1 MKELELTKKIVI
13 IERKLEGESF
23 DQISNELRIS
33 KSTAFKV
40 WNEFES
46 GKAFYIANK
55 DAYLLSKELT
65 DIAKTMKEKGITASD
80 FFEVY
85 ALWELLHRLK
95 LNFSSAI
102 EYLNILENVSDSE
115 TIVLSIIGIFQRIEK
130 MHVDPKEIVDFMI
143 DNLERQGELKARMEK
158 ERKKFRKM
166 VAEKKKISHGVNTL
180 KMKMRDYKNE
190 LELVRYIR
198 RRFGGNTYDINNMLK
213 NIGRNGFKLEM
224 LPDLLNIRDIMQ
236 RQNIREKDL
245 EEIVLNIKALIKQ
258 GITPEG
264 IKRMGKNLG
273 DSSVSDAYESIVYW
287 LSHKEEIVQ
296 ELKDLKNEKED
307 LILRKLIAIYLSGF
321 NTIRISAEFL
331 SDDIKNAIKKFTTLS
346 LGVEIIE
353 ETNKYVLIQ
362 DLSRFSDFLMEK
374 MLQRLY
380 IMTENMV
387 NDTKNLILNFDK
399 TLALDIIDRDMQI
412 DRVFWLISKQFYMAL
427 KNNNILKDQGID
439 ITRAFNLRSIAK
451 LFERIGDHSVSISY
465 VALENKIINGNELLP
480 YFDETIEIFR
490 NSYKSYKNLDV
501 ESANSEIEKSHIFSK
516 KAREL
521 LKNLERKKIK
531 DIVGISS
538 IVESL
543 IRIAMY
549 SADLAEITIDEKMS
563 NF

>member
-1 MKELELTKKIVI
+1 MEIRKVQKTGGSTFIVSLPKDWI
-13 IERKLEGESF
+13 LKNNINEG
-23 DQISNELRIS
+23 DL
-33 KSTAFKV
+33 
-40 WNEFES
+40 
-46 GKAFYIANK
+46 
-55 DAYLLSKELT
+55 
-65 DIAKTMKEKGITASD
+65 
-80 FFEVY
+80 
-85 ALWELLHRLK
+85 
-95 LNFSSAI
+95 
-102 EYLNILENVSDSE
+102 
-115 TIVLSIIGIFQRIEK
+115 LSIIE
-130 MHVDPKEIVDFMI
+130 
-143 DNLERQGELKARMEK
+143 
-158 ERKKFRKM
+158 
-166 VAEKKKISHGVNTL
+166 
-180 KMKMRDYKNE
+180 NE
-190 LELVRYIR
+190 
-198 RRFGGNTYDINNMLK
+198 GGNLI
-213 NIGRNGFKLEM
+213 IGKELSERHEQK
-224 LPDLLNIRDIMQ
+224 
-236 RQNIREKDL
+236 
-245 EEIVLNIKALIKQ
+245 EIVLN
-258 GITPEG
+258 
-264 IKRMGKNLG
+264 
-273 DSSVSDAYESIVYW
+273 
-287 LSHKEEIVQ
+287 VQ
-296 ELKDLKNEKED
+296 NEKED

-374 MLQRLY
+374 IFQRLY